1 MTDAQLI
8 RLPITGEEL
17 DVSTAPGAVR
27 ALEALAEFRRDVGN
41 VERQARDTLRFGTL
55 MLVAEADARGQRT
68 FTVDGRTITV
78 DNPSFERTYDIA
90 RLEDGLSAAGLDIVR
105 LGELITYEP
114 RVDGRVIRQLERHPA
129 YKSVIDAATQG
140 IKEKTRIVKVG

>member
-17 DVSTAPGAVR
+17 DVSSAPGAVR

-41 VERQARDTLRFGTL
+41 VERQARDTLR
-55 MLVAEADARGQRT
+55 AEADARGQRT